1 MFMIASL
8 IFEVCGWCT
17 NHTKI
22 LQAAGFIKTP
32 DVKLLV
38 APIGMCGHMVNL

>member
-1 MFMIASL
+1 M
-8 IFEVCGWCT
+8 
-17 NHTKI
+17 I

-38 APIGMCGHMVNL
+38 APIAMCGHMVNL

>member
-1 MFMIASL
+1 MFMIVSL
-8 IFEVCGWCT
+8 MFEVCGWCT
-17 NHTKI
+17 NHTMI
-22 LQAAGFIKTP
+22 LQAAGLIKTP